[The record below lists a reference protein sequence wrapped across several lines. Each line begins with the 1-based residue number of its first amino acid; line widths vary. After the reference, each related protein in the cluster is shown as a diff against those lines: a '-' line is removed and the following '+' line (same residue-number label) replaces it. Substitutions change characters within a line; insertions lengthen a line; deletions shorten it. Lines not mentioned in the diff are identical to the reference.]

1 MSIKP
6 TDRKARENY
15 RKKLKRVQFDL
26 YPTEEDIKQRLDERS
41 AQGEPTTTYIKRL
54 IREDIKQ
61 QAEKAER
68 EKYLKLEA
76 ELVSISVKDEEKRK
90 EFIDHYVK
98 CGGDVFNHPQ
108 SKPIISR
115 ETFEA
120 AQKKHREDNKKIDIE
135 KG

>member
-41 AQGEPTTTYIKRL
+41 EQGEPTATYIKRL

-68 EKYLKLEA
+68 EKCLKLEA

-120 AQKKHREDNKKIDIE
+120 AQKKHREDNKKGE
-135 KG
+135 